1 MACATYYPSVYYSP
15 VQHKLK
21 ILSAAAKYDVSC
33 SSSGG
38 NRATPQGGM
47 GNAAPSGICHT
58 FTEDGRCVSLLKV
71 LLSNVCVF
79 DCAYCANRKSND
91 IPRATFKVSEIVDLT
106 LEFYKRNLIE
116 GLFLS
121 SGVIGTADYTMEAL
135 VRVAKSLRLEHRF
148 GGYIHLK
155 AIPGASR
162 ELVAQAGLYADR
174 LSVNIEIP
182 SEESLKQLAPEKDFK
197 SVFDPMNSIKEGIVE
212 NRAEKRLTIRAP
224 RFAPAG
230 QTTQL
235 IVGAS
240 PESDFSILKLASGL
254 YGQQQLK
261 RVYYS
266 GYIPVNRDNR
276 LPAVS
281 VPPLRRENRLYQADW
296 LMRFYKFSFDEIVD
310 AQNPHLEPDLDPKAG
325 WALRH
330 PEFFPVDLNRADY
343 ETILRVPGIG
353 VKSAKLIVQGRRFGA
368 VRTEHLK
375 RFGVAL
381 NRARPFLYDANRIGT
396 YRDIRPERIRPLL
409 ASPPESTQLSLF
421 PESPLLLAGP
431 YG

>member
-1 MACATYYPSVYYSP
+1 M
-15 VQHKLK
+15 QNKLQ

-33 SSSGG
+33 SSSGST
-38 NRATPQGGM
+38 RATPNGGM
-47 GNAAPSGICHT
+47 GNAAASGICHS
-58 FTEDGRCVSLLKV
+58 FTEDGRCVSLLKI
-71 LLSNVCVF
+71 LLSNVCLF
-79 DCAYCANRKSND
+79 DCAYCVNRRSND
-91 IPRATFKVSEIVDLT
+91 IPRATFKVSEVVDLT
-106 LEFYKRNLIE
+106 MEFYKRNLIE

-121 SGVIGTADYTMEAL
+121 SGVFGSVDTTMEAL
-135 VRVAKSLRLEHRF
+135 VRVARTLRLEHRF

-155 AIPGASR
+155 TIPGASP

-182 SEESLKQLAPEKDFK
+182 SDASLQELAPEKNFP
-197 SVFDPMNSIKEGIVE
+197 SVFTPMNSIKDQIV
-212 NRAEKRLTIRAP
+212 NHRAERRITTKVP
-224 RFAPAG
+224 SFAPAG

-240 PESDFSILKLASGL
+240 PESDLQILKLASGL

-266 GYIPVNRDNR
+266 GYIPVNSDNR
-276 LPAVS
+276 LPVIS
-281 VPPLRRENRLYQADW
+281 RPPLRRENRLYQADW
-296 LMRFYKFSFDEIVD
+296 LMRFYHFQYDEIVD
-310 AQNPHLEPDLDPKAG
+310 SQYPDLDPDLDPKAG

-330 PEFFPVDLNRADY
+330 PEWFPVDVNRADY

-353 VKSAKLIVQGRRFGA
+353 VKSAKLIVQGRRFGT
-368 VRTEHLK
+368 VRMEHLK

-381 NRARPFLYDANRIGT
+381 KRARPFLYDPHAIGSF
-396 YRDIRPERIRPLL
+396 REVRPDLLRPLL
-409 ASPPESTQLSLF
+409 SSPPESTQLSLF
-421 PESPLLLAGP
+421 SDSPLLLTGT

>member
-1 MACATYYPSVYYSP
+1 M
-15 VQHKLK
+15 HDKLK

-33 SSSGG
+33 SSSGS
-38 NRATPQGGM
+38 NRATPKGGM
-47 GNAAPSGICHT
+47 GNAAQSGICHS
-58 FTEDGRCVSLLKV
+58 FTEDGRCISLLKV

-79 DCAYCANRKSND
+79 DCAYCANRRSND
-91 IPRATFKVSEIVDLT
+91 IPRATFKVTEIVYLT

-155 AIPGASR
+155 AIPGASQ

-182 SEESLKQLAPEKDFK
+182 SDASLKRLAPEKDFA
-197 SVFDPMNSIKEGIVE
+197 SVFSPMNSIKDAIDEH
-212 NRAEKRLTIRAP
+212 RAEKRLTVRAP
-224 RFAPAG
+224 RFAPGG

-240 PESDFSILKLASGL
+240 PESDFNILKLASGL

-276 LPAVS
+276 LPTVS
-281 VPPLRRENRLYQADW
+281 APPLRRENRLYQADW
-296 LMRFYKFSFDEIVD
+296 LMRFYKFGYDEIVD

-368 VRTEHLK
+368 VRMEHLK

-381 NRARPFLYDANRIGT
+381 NRARLFLDRK
-396 YRDIRPERIRPLL
+396 
-409 ASPPESTQLSLF
+409 SVV
-421 PESPLLLAGP
+421 
-431 YG
+431 

>member
-1 MACATYYPSVYYSP
+1 M
-15 VQHKLK
+15 HNKLK

-33 SSSGG
+33 SSSGSR
-38 NRATPQGGM
+38 RATPEGGT
-47 GNAAPSGICHT
+47 GNAAASGICHS
-58 FTEDGRCVSLLKV
+58 FTEDGRCISLLKI
-71 LLSNVCVF
+71 LLSNACAF
-79 DCAYCANRKSND
+79 DCAYCANRRSND
-91 IPRATFKVSEIVDLT
+91 IPRATFKVAEVVDLV
-106 LEFYKRNLIE
+106 LGFYRRNLIE

-121 SGVIGTADYTMEAL
+121 SGVLGNPDRTMESL
-135 VRVAKSLRLEHRF
+135 VRVARSLRLDRKF

-155 AIPGASR
+155 AIPGASP

-182 SEESLKQLAPEKDFK
+182 SETSLRTLAPEKDFP
-197 SVFDPMNSIKEGIVE
+197 SVFAPMNSIRDGILE
-212 NRAEKRLTIRAP
+212 HRAEKRISTKAP

-240 PESDFSILKLASGL
+240 PESDLDILRLASGL
-254 YGQQQLK
+254 YGQQRLK

-266 GYIPVNRDNR
+266 GYIPVNQDNR
-276 LPAVS
+276 LPALAA
-281 VPPLRRENRLYQADW
+281 PPLRRENRLYQADW
-296 LMRFYKFSFDEIVD
+296 LMRFYGFRYDEIVD
-310 AQNPHLEPDLDPKAG
+310 PVHPDLEPDLDPKAG

-353 VKSAKLIVQGRRFGA
+353 VNSARLIVQGRRFGA
-368 VRTEHLK
+368 VRLEHLK

-381 NRARPFLYDANRIGT
+381 KRAQPFLHDSRRIGSFHEV
-396 YRDIRPERIRPLL
+396 RPERIRHLL
-409 ASPPESTQLSLF
+409 VSPPESTQLSLF
-421 PESPLLLAGP
+421 AGRPPLIGHHARAA
-431 YG
+431 